1 MARTPSTSARRRR
14 WSRGAFDPIKTLIA
28 VVMIGVLVGTLTW
41 LQGRYDESDHRKA
54 VELVT
59 TYRAQPAPGAAPIAG
74 APTIPQLI
82 RAQHPW
88 IEEKDIAWSSAIKN
102 AMMGD
107 VRVTAYVPRRGDRPE
122 ATYEFDVRL
131 TGPSIH
137 PTDPRTVDIMKA
149 LSVPLAKTA
158 TVGAVGTTT
167 TATAAR

>member
-1 MARTPSTSARRRR
+1 MARTPSNSARRRR
-14 WSRGAFDPIKTLIA
+14 WSRGAFDPIKTVIA
-28 VVMIGVLVGTLTW
+28 VVMIGALVATLTW

-59 TYRAQPAPGAAPIAG
+59 SYRAPASPGGAPMPG
-74 APTIPQLI
+74 APTLPALI

-107 VRVTAYVPRRGDRPE
+107 VRVTGYVPRRGERPE

-137 PTDPRTVDIMKA
+137 PTDPRTVDLMKA
-149 LSVPLAKTA
+149 LTSPLGKTS
-158 TVGAVGTTT
+158 TT
-167 TATAAR
+167 TATSTATTTAAGR